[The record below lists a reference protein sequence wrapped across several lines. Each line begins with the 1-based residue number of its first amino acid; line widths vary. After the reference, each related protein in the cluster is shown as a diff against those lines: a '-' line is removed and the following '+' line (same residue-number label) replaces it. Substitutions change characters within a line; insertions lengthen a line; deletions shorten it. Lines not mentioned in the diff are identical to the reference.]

1 MILCHFIFEY
11 VHHYY
16 DGNGRLGRYLFPSD
30 LYLETHNIFSF
41 STSSSLEHE
50 KERYYSALK
59 KASDRNEFGY
69 SNNYVERIINILINQ
84 INLIIKKISDCENI
98 ITSLNIPTE
107 LTKSQNKIFN
117 LISEA

>member
-16 DGNGRLGRYLFPSD
+16 DGNGRLGRYLFSSD

-50 KERYYSALK
+50 KERYYSVLK
-59 KASDRNEFGY
+59 KQVIEMNLATQ
-69 SNNYVERIINILINQ
+69 IIML
-84 INLIIKKISDCENI
+84 K
-98 ITSLNIPTE
+98 
-107 LTKSQNKIFN
+107 
-117 LISEA
+117 